1 MGKSKD
7 LATGETRF
15 VNTTGDT
22 MTGDLGINGDLTV
35 DTNALFVDASAN
47 KVGIN
52 TTTLNNALNVESASY
67 TALGIKRNTGV
78 TTGTGEFAVHME
90 TNSQVSIPYDDEGSV
105 VFGTA
110 TAPSTA
116 AGFSEKVRI
125 NSAGAVTKPSNPCA
139 AWGST
144 SGTGLT
150 QNSQWSTPALDYEVF
165 DKGNNYNTTNYR
177 FTAPVAGVYLV
188 GFSGEFTSTANTTWS
203 YLVPSING
211 SNTANLS
218 NKGNYMAD
226 FSHEGTYRAH
236 HQTWFL
242 NLAANDYF
250 IFRHIGSGG
259 NLTLKSASEAQFFA
273 VLLG

>member
-15 VNTTGDT
+15 VNTAGDT

-52 TTTLNNALNVESASY
+52 TTTLNNALNVESASFQ
-67 TALGIKRNTGV
+67 ALGIKRNTGV

-125 NSAGAVTKPSNPCA
+125 NHNGAVTTPYQPAANWGCSAALTPS
-139 AWGST
+139 
-144 SGTGLT
+144 
-150 QNSQWSTPALDYEVF
+150 QNSSWNDLALNHEKF
-165 DKGNNYNTTNYR
+165 DRGNNYSTSNYR

-188 GFSGEFTSTANTTWS
+188 GFSGELSSTSDTTWS
-203 YLVPSING
+203 YLVPCING
-211 SNTANLS
+211 SRTGNLS
-218 NKGNYMAD
+218 NKGNNMAD
-226 FSHEGTYRAH
+226 FKTSGSYDTKC
-236 HQTWFL
+236 QMWLL
-242 NLAANDYF
+242 NLAANDYINF
-250 IFRHIGSGG
+250 AHIGSVG
-259 NLTLKSASEAQFFA
+259 NISIKPTGELSFFCA
-273 VLLG
+273 LLG